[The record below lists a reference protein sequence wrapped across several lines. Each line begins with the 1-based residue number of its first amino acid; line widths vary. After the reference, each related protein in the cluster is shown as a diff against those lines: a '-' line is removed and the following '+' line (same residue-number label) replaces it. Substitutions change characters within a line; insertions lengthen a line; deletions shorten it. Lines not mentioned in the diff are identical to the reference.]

1 MADYIVALSID
12 KVQTLLYEVINSHVQ
27 EKQTE
32 TGTLRQI
39 KNASRE
45 ISNRF
50 FDEIR
55 KAFSSFDTR
64 VLLKCSGVVIFQ
76 CGGATEEGLDEQLNQ
91 LFLKYYKESQGQKI
105 LKYTYFMAEGR
116 SKIENIQKAKKN
128 LKNSKY
134 TSKIIEQNKEEL
146 FRFQKV
152 SNKQDKRQDPSD
164 KWGLFVGGVNELY
177 PYDTKNKKNP
187 YKDNHFS
194 NDMQNKE
201 NPYEENHFPIAVI
214 KADLS
219 GMGNMFASITDYDEY
234 QQISNIL
241 NEHISLDGLHKAAKR
256 KWGDKHDAWILP
268 FYVAGD
274 DIFFAVSVTNLFKG
288 IDVCREMINTIN
300 KKIKKF
306 SKNTHLTMDIGV
318 AVTFNKQPIRYYIE
332 LVEGQ
337 LKKAK
342 KAECPKELKKLEK
355 ELKKEFLKATIAINN
370 QIFFDVDYG
379 EMKEEKKGADKKNRT
394 DMNRVLA
401 NMPVWCFF
409 QKDVKDLQI
418 LNLNEEVT
426 KQICSTSFLYS
437 LLERLSNIDLCGE
450 NNREKEVE
458 YMNTLLYGLRLKY
471 LDDPELRN
479 KELLIKGRII
489 RQLYVKKIKDRDK
502 KIEGGDTIEL
512 NEKSKRRLETYI
524 RLLILLTDPRFN
536 LDHIGKNC
544 TMECNQVD
552 LENMH
557 KYLLKKPVK
566 YLYNTL
572 NNYDQSL
579 LNTIIRRNTYATR
592 NNKGDRIYVPYY
604 KRVNIEKSMFFKLR
618 DTDKVPVEKAGKM
631 IELKNP
637 DSNDEI
643 YEKNKPRIEEEKA
656 PYHLY
661 FDKDRFIKQAKAR
674 NSWNTNFIDAL
685 MLLYEYNEMDI
696 KLKGIKNG
704 GVEDATKN

>member
-45 ISNRF
+45 ISDRF

-105 LKYTYFMAEGR
+105 LKYTYFMAEGH
-116 SKIENIQKAKKN
+116 SEIENIQKAKKN

-164 KWGLFVGGVNELY
+164 KWDLFVGGVNELY

-241 NEHISLDGLHKAAKR
+241 NEHISLDGLHEAAER
-256 KWGDKHDAWILP
+256 IWSNKHEAWILP

-300 KKIKKF
+300 DEIGEF
-306 SKNTHLTMDIGV
+306 SKTTRLTMDIGV

-379 EMKEEKKGADKKNRT
+379 EMKKKKKKANKKNRT
-394 DMNRVLA
+394 NMNRVLA

-489 RQLYVKKIKDRDK
+489 RQLYVKKI
-502 KIEGGDTIEL
+502 EGGDTIEL
-512 NEKSKRRLETYI
+512 NGVSKCCLETYI
-524 RLLILLTDPRFN
+524 RFLILLTDPRFN

-544 TMECNQVD
+544 TMECNRVD
-552 LENMH
+552 LKNMH
-557 KYLLKKPVK
+557 KCLLKKPVK
-566 YLYNTL
+566 YLYSML
-572 NNYDQSL
+572 SDYDQGL
-579 LNTIIRRNTYATR
+579 LNTVIKEDTYEMKKD
-592 NNKGDRIYVPYY
+592 NKEKPIYVPYY

-618 DTDKVPVEKAGKM
+618 DTDKVPIVKAAEM
-631 IELKNP
+631 IALKNL
-637 DSNDEI
+637 DNKTQIND
-643 YEKNKPRIEEEKA
+643 KNEQRNKEEKA